1 MRWFL
6 WGIHLSQWWFVW
18 NGSRYETSQLA
29 TAATGQTTG
38 AAREWLLWLVTACL
52 VITPFI
58 LCSPHPKQIR
68 SCSMWCIIY
77 QSIPKELRFWN
88 KTWIIYQHLE
98 RGRWL
103 LRLLIITSRFL
114 LKEVL
119 FLYFYKEDK
128 FKKHLLK
135 MIMMLYNT
143 TQLWFSQTNA
153 MAWFDCWFN
162 HQEQQ
167 FTGRIERE
175 KIKENSFY
183 NIGFRCLFF

>member
-103 LRLLIITSRFL
+103 LRLLIITSRLL
-114 LKEVL
+114 LKEVP
-119 FLYFYKEDK
+119 FLYFYSLKRIDLRNETSVKNDNDVIQHDPTLIFTNK
-128 FKKHLLK
+128 CYGMIWLL
-135 MIMMLYNT
+135 I
-143 TQLWFSQTNA
+143 
-153 MAWFDCWFN
+153 
-162 HQEQQ
+162 
-167 FTGRIERE
+167 
-175 KIKENSFY
+175 
-183 NIGFRCLFF
+183 